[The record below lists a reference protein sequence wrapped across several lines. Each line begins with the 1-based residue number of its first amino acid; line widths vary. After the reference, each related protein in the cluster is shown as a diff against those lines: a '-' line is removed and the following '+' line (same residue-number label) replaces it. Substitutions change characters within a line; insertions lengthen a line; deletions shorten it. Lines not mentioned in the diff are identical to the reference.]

1 MANKFLIVDD
11 SSTTRAVIKRT
22 INMAQIPTDNIYEA
36 GNGAEALALLEQFK
50 VDLVL
55 ADLNMPV
62 MGGVE
67 MTQKMRKNSAM
78 KDIPVIVVSSES
90 MEKKIA
96 LLRAQGVK
104 GYIKKPFTPEQIRDV
119 VLEVIGG
126 AVHA

>member
-22 INMAQIPTDNIYEA
+22 INMAQIPTENIYEA
-36 GNGAEALALLEQFK
+36 GNGAEALTLMEQFK

-67 MTQKMRKNSAM
+67 MTQKMRKNPAL

>member
-22 INMAQIPTDNIYEA
+22 INMAQIPTENIYEA

-67 MTQKMRKNSAM
+67 MTQKMRKNPAL

>member
-22 INMAQIPTDNIYEA
+22 INMAQIPTENIYEA

-67 MTQKMRKNSAM
+67 MTQKMRKNPAF